1 MSQEN
6 VEIVRAAFEAF
17 EDGDMQAVLGLC
29 DENIEITQAAELLD
43 ASRNQRGHAGVLE
56 AFAIWPD
63 LWDDYRIEILRLV
76 DTGDHVLVTTINR
89 GRGKD
94 SGVPVEMPF
103 SFVFS
108 LRAGKITEWR
118 LFMLEEQA
126 VEAVGLAE

>member
-6 VEIVRAAFEAF
+6 VQLVQAAFHAF
-17 EDGDMQAVLGLC
+17 EDGDMEAVLRLC
-29 DENIEITQAAELLD
+29 DENIQITQAAELVG
-43 ASRNQRGHAGVLE
+43 ASQTQHGHAGVIE

-63 LWDDYRIEILRLV
+63 LWDDYHVEILRMADV
-76 DTGDHVLVTTINR
+76 GDAVMVTTINR

-108 LRAGKITEWR
+108 IRAGRIVEWR
-118 LFMLEEQA
+118 LFMREEQA
-126 VEAVGLAE
+126 LRAVGLAE

>member
-1 MSQEN
+1 
-6 VEIVRAAFEAF
+6 
-17 EDGDMQAVLGLC
+17 MQAVLSLC